1 MPRRW
6 RCIGRPVELHE
17 GSERREKEGSG
28 AAGPSDEV
36 HAAMDISGDAGLTDS
51 AISIKT
57 WNLRA
62 QSHGKKRSVSDI
74 LTFFCLGW
82 KPTNLTI

>member
-28 AAGPSDEV
+28 TAGPSDEV

-62 QSHGKKRSVSDI
+62 QSHGKKAKRVRYPHI
-74 LTFFCLGW
+74 FLLRMEAY
-82 KPTNLTI
+82 